1 MNPNLNIQILL
12 FLLSIPVNPVLYSSF
27 DKPNFCTMEK
37 QNNIILAPSSS
48 QVTELYKL
56 WRENHA
62 GRLSDF
68 SKFLTSPPDQRDR
81 FLSGLE
87 NKSEFNGIFIVNT
100 FEL

>member
-1 MNPNLNIQILL
+1 
-12 FLLSIPVNPVLYSSF
+12 
-27 DKPNFCTMEK
+27 MEK

-62 GRLSDF
+62 ERLSDF
-68 SKFLTSPPDQRDR
+68 YKFLTSPTDQRDR

>member
-1 MNPNLNIQILL
+1 
-12 FLLSIPVNPVLYSSF
+12 
-27 DKPNFCTMEK
+27 MEK

-68 SKFLTSPPDQRDR
+68 YKFLTSPTDQRER

>member
-1 MNPNLNIQILL
+1 
-12 FLLSIPVNPVLYSSF
+12 
-27 DKPNFCTMEK
+27 MEK

-68 SKFLTSPPDQRDR
+68 YKYLPSPTHPRARFLT
-81 FLSGLE
+81 GLE
-87 NKSEFNGIFIVNT
+87 NNTEFNGIFIVNT

>member
-1 MNPNLNIQILL
+1 
-12 FLLSIPVNPVLYSSF
+12 
-27 DKPNFCTMEK
+27 MEK
-37 QNNIILAPSSS
+37 QNNIVLAPCTT
-48 QVTELYKL
+48 QVTELYNFWK
-56 WRENHA
+56 ENHT

-68 SKFLTSPPDQRDR
+68 YKFLTSPTDQRDR

>member
-1 MNPNLNIQILL
+1 
-12 FLLSIPVNPVLYSSF
+12 
-27 DKPNFCTMEK
+27 MEK

-68 SKFLTSPPDQRDR
+68 YKFLTSPTDQRDQHIQETQKEGWE
-81 FLSGLE
+81 LKKAIDWSVYTLE
-87 NKSEFNGIFIVNT
+87 
-100 FEL
+100 

>member
-27 DKPNFCTMEK
+27 DKPNFFTMEK

-68 SKFLTSPPDQRDR
+68 YKFLTSPTDQRDR

>member
-1 MNPNLNIQILL
+1 
-12 FLLSIPVNPVLYSSF
+12 
-27 DKPNFCTMEK
+27 MEK

-68 SKFLTSPPDQRDR
+68 YKFLTSPTDRVIVSFPDLKIRVS
-81 FLSGLE
+81 LTEYSSLTPL
-87 NKSEFNGIFIVNT
+87 NYEFDSKH
-100 FEL
+100 

>member
-1 MNPNLNIQILL
+1 
-12 FLLSIPVNPVLYSSF
+12 
-27 DKPNFCTMEK
+27 MEK

-56 WRENHA
+56 WKENHSWK
-62 GRLSDF
+62 LTDF
-68 SKFLTSPPDQRDR
+68 YKFLTSPTDQRDR

-87 NKSEFNGIFIVNT
+87 NKSEFYGIFIVNA

>member
-1 MNPNLNIQILL
+1 
-12 FLLSIPVNPVLYSSF
+12 
-27 DKPNFCTMEK
+27 MEK

-56 WRENHA
+56 WKENHSVK
-62 GRLSDF
+62 LTDF
-68 SKFLTSPPDQRDR
+68 YKFLTSPTDQRDR

-87 NKSEFNGIFIVNT
+87 NKSEFYGIFIVNA

>member
-1 MNPNLNIQILL
+1 
-12 FLLSIPVNPVLYSSF
+12 
-27 DKPNFCTMEK
+27 MEK

-68 SKFLTSPPDQRDR
+68 YKFLTSPTDQRDR
-81 FLSGLE
+81 LLSGLE

>member
-12 FLLSIPVNPVLYSSF
+12 FLLSIPVNPVLSSSF

-68 SKFLTSPPDQRDR
+68 YKFLTSPTDQRDR

>member
-27 DKPNFCTMEK
+27 DKPNLCTMEK

-68 SKFLTSPPDQRDR
+68 YKFLTSPTDQRDR

>member
-1 MNPNLNIQILL
+1 
-12 FLLSIPVNPVLYSSF
+12 
-27 DKPNFCTMEK
+27 MEK

-56 WRENHA
+56 WKENHA
-62 GRLSDF
+62 GKLTDF
-68 SKFLTSPPDQRDR
+68 YKFLTSPTDQRDR

-100 FEL
+100 FES

>member
-1 MNPNLNIQILL
+1 
-12 FLLSIPVNPVLYSSF
+12 
-27 DKPNFCTMEK
+27 MEK

-68 SKFLTSPPDQRDR
+68 YKFLTSHTDQRDR

>member
-1 MNPNLNIQILL
+1 
-12 FLLSIPVNPVLYSSF
+12 
-27 DKPNFCTMEK
+27 MEK

-68 SKFLTSPPDQRDR
+68 YKFLTSPTDQRDR
-81 FLSGLE
+81 FQVTF
-87 NKSEFNGIFIVNT
+87 FNRLIINYLHDCIAYNMPT
-100 FEL
+100 FLIYYRLFLT

>member
-1 MNPNLNIQILL
+1 
-12 FLLSIPVNPVLYSSF
+12 
-27 DKPNFCTMEK
+27 MEK

-68 SKFLTSPPDQRDR
+68 YKFLTSPTDQ
-81 FLSGLE
+81 LSTLDAT
-87 NKSEFNGIFIVNT
+87 NLTWYSTSSVS
-100 FEL
+100 

>member
-68 SKFLTSPPDQRDR
+68 YKFLTSPTGQRDR

>member
-1 MNPNLNIQILL
+1 
-12 FLLSIPVNPVLYSSF
+12 
-27 DKPNFCTMEK
+27 MEK

-56 WRENHA
+56 WKENHS
-62 GRLSDF
+62 GKLTDF
-68 SKFLTSPPDQRDR
+68 YKFLTSPTDQRVR

-87 NKSEFNGIFIVNT
+87 NKSEFYGIFIVNA

>member
-1 MNPNLNIQILL
+1 
-12 FLLSIPVNPVLYSSF
+12 
-27 DKPNFCTMEK
+27 MEK

-56 WRENHA
+56 WKENHS
-62 GRLSDF
+62 GKLTDF
-68 SKFLTSPPDQRDR
+68 YKFLTSPTDQRDR

-87 NKSEFNGIFIVNT
+87 NNSEFYGIFIVNA

>member
-1 MNPNLNIQILL
+1 
-12 FLLSIPVNPVLYSSF
+12 
-27 DKPNFCTMEK
+27 MEK

-68 SKFLTSPPDQRDR
+68 YKFLTSPTDQRDR

-87 NKSEFNGIFIVNT
+87 IRVSLTEYSSLTPLNYEFDSKH
-100 FEL
+100 